1 MDDLEFRRRAYSNPN
16 DQDEAFLSAAFED
29 EQNKKFLDE
38 IKHFDEQIE
47 ASLKDIPVPEGLA
60 DRILLNQSFEQ
71 FQEKQRTSRWHLAL
85 AASIAFLIGMSVNL
99 VQFPTSP
106 NMGEIAIKHVQDE
119 WIFTEQINE
128 NADLNAVNAKLIKY
142 GGTVKEDIGHIYYV
156 NHCSF
161 NGAPAFHM
169 IMAGE
174 KGKVTL
180 FVVPKSKSL
189 TIDPMYSK
197 GDMRA
202 LVMPVQNANL
212 IIVADKNEPV
222 GKLEQK
228 LESTINWSI

>member
-1 MDDLEFRRRAYSNPN
+1 MDDLEFRRRAYSDPHA
-16 DQDEAFLSAAFED
+16 QDDAFLAAARED
-29 EQNKKFLDE
+29 SQNKHFLDE
-38 IKHFDEQIE
+38 VKLLDQQIT

-71 FQEKQRTSRWHLAL
+71 FQEKQRTNRWHLAL
-85 AASIAFLIGMSVNL
+85 AASIAFLIGLSVNL
-99 VQFPTSP
+99 VSFPATP
-106 NMGEIAIKHVQDE
+106 NMGEVAIKHVQDE

-128 NADLNAVNAKLIKY
+128 DADIHAINAKLVKY
-142 GGTVKEDIGHIYYV
+142 GGAVQDDIGHIYYV

-174 KGKVTL
+174 TGKVTL
-180 FVVPKSKSL
+180 FVVPKSTLLS
-189 TIDPMYSK
+189 IDPVYTK

-212 IIVADKNEPV
+212 IIVANKDEPMA
-222 GKLEQK
+222 KLEQK
-228 LESTINWSI
+228 LETHINWSI